1 MSGERNRQFDFGF
14 VNIVMPIKDQSFVDL
29 QGAGGYINLAFKR
42 QMRAGNTNF
51 GVISMRAM
59 GFN

>member
-1 MSGERNRQFDFGF
+1 
-14 VNIVMPIKDQSFVDL
+14 MPIKDQSFVDL
-29 QGAGGYINLAFKR
+29 QGADGYINLAFKR

-51 GVISMRAM
+51 GVISMRAR